1 MKKDSGFIQ
10 IIVLIIIFVVIAYYL
25 GKDPLEIWE
34 KIKPIFEFILDLFV
48 KVIGFLIKIIAQI
61 WETARQ

>member
-10 IIVLIIIFVVIAYYL
+10 IIVLIIVFVVLAYYF
-25 GKDPLEIWE
+25 GKDPIELWE

-48 KVIGFLIKIIAQI
+48 KAIGFLIKIIAKA
-61 WETARQ
+61 WEMAR